1 MAGFVDFAARISAG
15 KRKGDART
23 AAISQGSII
32 STSVPTRYRLK
43 QDGPRRQGLEL
54 DELDAS
60 LNPAS
65 ATAARTDAAQVH
77 GRSAVPLI
85 AAH

>member
-60 LNPAS
+60 LNP
-65 ATAARTDAAQVH
+65 DIGH
-77 GRSAVPLI
+77 GSPD
-85 AAH
+85 